1 MGRTVISHTVVSIG
15 TTHPQNVAGL
25 GRDARVAADWGVRHV
40 MAVAAVSAQDE
51 RGVQRLFVLP
61 PDVLRGQLS
70 AIEPARAQAVRVG
83 ALGSAQNAAV
93 AAEFLSGVNV
103 PVVFDPVMY
112 ASAGGALYQG
122 DPTAAVRTFLDGV
135 HAIVT
140 PNVEEAQRLTGRSIA
155 SAVDLISAGND
166 LLARGFAAVLLKG
179 GHLSGDPTDVLVTCD
194 GAQTFTDTRLPQR
207 MRGTGCTLAMALA
220 CELAQGR
227 DLIAAVKGARAY
239 VRANIARS

>member
-1 MGRTVISHTVVSIG
+1 MISHTVVSIG

-51 RGVQRLFVLP
+51 RGVHQLFVLP
-61 PDVLRGQLS
+61 ADVLRGQLS
-70 AIEPARAQAVRVG
+70 AVEPAHAHAVRVG
-83 ALGSAQNAAV
+83 ALGSAENAAV
-93 AAEFLSGVNV
+93 AAEFLSRVSV
-103 PVVFDPVMY
+103 PVIFDPVMY

-122 DPTAAVRTFLDGV
+122 DAMAAVRAFLDRV

-155 SAVDLISAGND
+155 SAGDFPAAGSD
-166 LLARGFAAVLLKG
+166 LLARGASAVLLKG
-179 GHLSGDPTDVLVTCD
+179 GHLHGEPTDVLVTD
-194 GAQTFTDTRLPQR
+194 GGVESFTDTRLPQR

-227 DLIAAVKGARAY
+227 DLVAAVKGARAY